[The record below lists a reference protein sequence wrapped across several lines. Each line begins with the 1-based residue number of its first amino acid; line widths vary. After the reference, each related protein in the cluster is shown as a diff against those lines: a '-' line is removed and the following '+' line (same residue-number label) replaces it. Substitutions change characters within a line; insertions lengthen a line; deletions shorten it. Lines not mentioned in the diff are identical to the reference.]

1 MGKRGTVRAIN
12 TQRGMVAIKAD
23 DGGYTII
30 ELLGHFEVQLGD
42 RMAWEND
49 YGLGGETY
57 INLTSGES
65 SGVFVQNHDVP
76 EVQLR
81 RQLLL

>member
-1 MGKRGTVRAIN
+1 MSKQGTVKATN

-23 DGGYTII
+23 DGGCTII
-30 ELLGHFEVQLGD
+30 ELLGHFEIQLGD

-57 INLTSGES
+57 TNLTSGES
-65 SGVFVQNHDVP
+65 GDVFVQNHDVS
-76 EVQLR
+76 ESQR
-81 RQLLL
+81 RQQLLR